1 MNLYMDRWL
10 SALESKADKH
20 TKFVYETGYKYT
32 KVIRQ
37 YNGRNSSHAFVDNNT
52 GDIYKPA
59 SWRGPAKG
67 VRYNLY
73 TDIDKL
79 LQECDPYGGYLY
91 R

>member
-1 MNLYMDRWL
+1 MDRWL

-20 TKFVYETGYKYT
+20 TKFFSETGYKYT

-37 YNGRNSSHAFVDNNT
+37 YNGQNSSHAFVDNNT

-59 SWRGPAKG
+59 SWKAPAKG
-67 VRYNLY
+67 IRYNLY
-73 TDIDKL
+73 NDIDRL